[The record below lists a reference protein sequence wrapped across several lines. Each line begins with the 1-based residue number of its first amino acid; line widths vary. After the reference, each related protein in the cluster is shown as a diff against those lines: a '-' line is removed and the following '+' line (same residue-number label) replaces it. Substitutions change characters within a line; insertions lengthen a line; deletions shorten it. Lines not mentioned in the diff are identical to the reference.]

1 MISCQ
6 TLVLLMKYG
15 RKGPIAPIGD
25 MNQHLFPLSLEALEQ
40 DLMAA
45 RV

>member
-15 RKGPIAPIGD
+15 RKGPIGD